1 MNNTQ
6 KDLLGYMKEVLQ
18 QEDVHYAEAWGTVK
32 FHIMDALDTT
42 EDYDALL
49 ARFEAIKE
57 HVSNICKAA
66 GDQPSIATG
75 YMRDVLDKFNGDL

>member
-1 MNNTQ
+1 MTQ
-6 KDLLGYMKEVLQ
+6 VKRFRANPRY
-18 QEDVHYAEAWGTVK
+18 TVETD
-32 FHIMDALDTT
+32 FDDAQFVRV

-57 HVSNICKAA
+57 HVSNICQAA